1 MQRFSRDDFVILL
14 LYVEDM
20 LIVDKNASRIDRL
33 KKQLSEFFT
42 MKDLRPKKQILGMR
56 ITRHVHVRKLFLS
69 QEKYIEKVLHSFNM
83 DKAKVVNSPLATHFR
98 LSTNQSLSIDKEKE
112 EMERVS
118 YVFAIGSLMY
128 VMVCNCLDIGYVV
141 GTVSRFLSNR
151 GNEHWNA
158 VKWIMRYLRGTSS
171 MSLYFGCKKPE
182 LFGYIDV
189 DIVDPSF
196 CPFSTC
202 NASFYPLFPFY
213 LVIVPW

>member
-69 QEKYIEKVLHSFNM
+69 QEKYIEM
-83 DKAKVVNSPLATHFR
+83 VNSPLATHFR

-189 DIVDPSF
+189 DIVDP
-196 CPFSTC
+196 
-202 NASFYPLFPFY
+202 
-213 LVIVPW
+213 

>member
-69 QEKYIEKVLHSFNM
+69 QEKYIEM
-83 DKAKVVNSPLATHFR
+83 VNSPLATHFR

-128 VMVCNCLDIGYVV
+128 AMVCNCLDIGYVV

-189 DIVDPSF
+189 DIVDP
-196 CPFSTC
+196 
-202 NASFYPLFPFY
+202 
-213 LVIVPW
+213 